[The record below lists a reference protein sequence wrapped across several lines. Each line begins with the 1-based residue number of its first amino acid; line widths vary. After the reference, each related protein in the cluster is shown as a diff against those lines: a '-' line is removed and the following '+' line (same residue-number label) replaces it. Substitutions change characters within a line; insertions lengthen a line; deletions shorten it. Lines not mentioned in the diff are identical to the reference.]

1 MGGLESGGYGP
12 LVVGLARVDVIRSIR
27 PGGPARHLAIEAIAK
42 VRTANES
49 FAVLSPQTVLKCVS
63 RSMGRRV
70 PDRFC

>member
-49 FAVLSPQTVLKCVS
+49 FAE
-63 RSMGRRV
+63 RRV
-70 PDRFC
+70 GDEIRGDVSDSVP